1 MVLKAEDNM
10 IIVIDDDP
18 TFNRL
23 LCAQLKASGY
33 KTMGARF
40 WSEAETLLTHVEP
53 SLILLDMKLPDAD
66 GLDRVA
72 QLSEICPV
80 LVLTAYGS
88 IDQAVKAIKL
98 GAADY
103 LTKPINPD
111 ALDLVVKRTLA
122 ANSMR
127 RNYEYFKRQATTAA
141 GKALV
146 GASPAM
152 ERLRKMIGIVGPSE
166 TTVLIQGESG
176 VGKELVA
183 AAVHQASDRA
193 SSNFVAIDCSTL
205 QASLFESELFG
216 HERGAF
222 TGADRRKEGLVEVG
236 AGGTV
241 FLDEIGEMSLGLQA
255 KLLRVLETGQF
266 RRVGGTKDLTANV
279 RFVAATNRDLE
290 AMARDGTFRQDL
302 YYRLSAFV
310 LSAPPLRERVDDIP
324 MLAEHF
330 LQTRD
335 FARHAH
341 KKMSSGALD
350 ILMNYNWPGNVRELR
365 NVVERAALV
374 SGVEAEIRAGHIGP
388 LRRHARAQSD
398 YLFSFAKPPTLDE
411 IARVYLDRLLA
422 ERDRSRAEIAE
433 TLGISERNLYRM
445 LRGRQG
451 QA

>member
-1 MVLKAEDNM
+1 VKAEDHT

-18 TFNRL
+18 TLNRL
-23 LCAQLKASGY
+23 LCAQLKAAGY

-40 WSEAETLLTHVEP
+40 WAEAETLLSHVEP
-53 SLILLDMKLPDAD
+53 SLVLLDMKLPDAD

-72 QLSEICPV
+72 QVAEICPT

-111 ALDLVVKRTLA
+111 ELDLAVKRTLA
-122 ANSMR
+122 VNSML
-127 RNYEYFKRQATTAA
+127 RNYEYFKRQAANAA
-141 GKALV
+141 GDKSLIGDSA
-146 GASPAM
+146 AM
-152 ERLRKMIGIVGPSE
+152 AQLRNMVGIVGPSE

-183 AAVHQASDRA
+183 AAVHQASERA
-193 SSNFVAIDCSTL
+193 NSNFVAIDCSTL

-222 TGADRRKEGLVEVG
+222 TGADRRKEGLIEVG

-255 KLLRVLETGQF
+255 KLLRVIETGRF
-266 RRVGGTKDLTANV
+266 RRVGGTKDLTADV

-290 AMARDGTFRQDL
+290 VLAREGGFRQDL

-310 LSAPPLRERVDDIP
+310 LNVPPLRERVDDIP

-341 KKMSSGALD
+341 KTMAAGALD
-350 ILMNYNWPGNVRELR
+350 ILMAYNWPGNVRELR

-374 SGVEAEIRAGHIGP
+374 SGGETEIRAVHIGP
-388 LRRHARAQSD
+388 LRRQMRAQGK
-398 YLFSFAKPPTLDE
+398 YQFSFDKAPTLDE
-411 IARVYLDRLLA
+411 ITRVYLDRLLA
-422 ERDRSRAEIAE
+422 EKDRSRAEIAE
-433 TLGISERNLYRM
+433 TMGVSERNLYRM
-445 LRGRQG
+445 LRGRQE
-451 QA
+451 